1 MAVIINFEC
10 IGDKTFLTLTET
22 YEKSAGVTNE
32 YLFIDLLK
40 FPSLWEKLKKTGY
53 ARLQS
58 INRLYDREK
67 WAIFDGKNI
76 KVGFGFV
83 GKKTEKKQPFE
94 PDISFDLKLKTTDV
108 RCLNALAAAINPEGI
123 KRLHWV
129 HRYNRFPPKKQ
140 VEHSTL
146 VDSDE

>member
-1 MAVIINFEC
+1 MAVILNFEC

-40 FPSLWEKLKKTGY
+40 FPSLWEKLKKGAY
-53 ARLQS
+53 VRLQS
-58 INRLYDREK
+58 INKFYDREK
-67 WAIFDGKNI
+67 WIIFDGKTI

-94 PDISFDLKLKTTDV
+94 PDVSFDLKLKTNDV
-108 RCLNALAAAINPEGI
+108 RCLNALAAAIT
-123 KRLHWV
+123 
-129 HRYNRFPPKKQ
+129 PK
-140 VEHSTL
+140 E
-146 VDSDE
+146 